1 MSFLQLM
8 RHLEH
13 KLGHHQVPL
22 NPCARTPADL
32 FVSCGVHDE
41 FLKTV
46 THAIYKQNRCQNL
59 LGALDAER
67 TLAALV
73 PLRLKVLQSDRTDID
88 LFQFTEALCAA
99 VDGYFRREST
109 DIMTAPALPLA
120 AQVLAFPAR
129 GTLKS
134 SA

>member
-13 KLGHHQVPL
+13 DLGHHQVPL
-22 NPCARTPADL
+22 NPCARTLADL
-32 FVSCGVHDE
+32 FVTCGVHDE

-46 THAIYKQNRCQNL
+46 TQAIYKQNRCHNL
-59 LGALDAER
+59 TGALDAEQ
-67 TLAALV
+67 TLATLV

-99 VDGYFRREST
+99 VDSYFRRESV
-109 DIMTAPALPLA
+109 DAAAAPALPLA

>member
-13 KLGHHQVPL
+13 GLGHHQVPL

-32 FVSCGVHDE
+32 FICCGVHDE

-46 THAIYKQNRCQNL
+46 TQAIYKQNRCQNL
-59 LGALDAER
+59 VGAIDAER

-99 VDGYFRREST
+99 VDGYFRRESADAT
-109 DIMTAPALPLA
+109 AAPALPLP